1 MSILFFM
8 LLFFLFV
15 YILIPLFY
23 YRGEPISI
31 ISENEKEKLL
41 MMKAEV
47 YNSIKDLEY
56 DYHENKISEN
66 DYQTARNQLMDQAV
80 TLLKKLESAED

>member
-1 MSILFFM
+1 MFILYSM
-8 LLFFLFV
+8 LLFLLFV
-15 YILIPLFY
+15 YILVPLFL
-23 YRGEPISI
+23 RRREPLSFIL
-31 ISENEKEKLL
+31 EYEKEKLL

-80 TLLKKLESAED
+80 TLLKKLESTKD